1 VAAFAERLYCL
12 PSGAPCRQGSRAS
25 ALKVKVGPAFPIPWT
40 AAGAPIDLAGT
51 WPADRVRALPE
62 VSMECAQQ
70 TVWPGSAWIDTVGAP
85 AAVQGVNYGLLTR
98 GVADAML
105 GRPAWLLLPAGM
117 GMGRLIMGSLC

>member
-1 VAAFAERLYCL
+1 
-12 PSGAPCRQGSRAS
+12 
-25 ALKVKVGPAFPIPWT
+25 
-40 AAGAPIDLAGT
+40 
-51 WPADRVRALPE
+51 
-62 VSMECAQQ
+62 MECAQQ